1 MRAPE
6 ASLTTPLIVPPAT
19 CPRQT
24 IELKVLR
31 SKTRAIEANLPSL
44 KCIRTPHNR
53 EDPDSISRKNQ
64 TGRSNA
70 GKRPEEAVNANTNSA
85 KAAGGA
91 ECTHEARNLTLSV
104 RLHLFPSYGSTALAR
119 SLMPRRTF
127 VSCAG
132 KRRFI
137 TNYGNEDCIKP
148 T

>member
-1 MRAPE
+1 M
-6 ASLTTPLIVPPAT
+6 VPPAT

-31 SKTRAIEANLPSL
+31 NKTRAAIEANLRSL
-44 KCIRTPHNR
+44 KCIRTPHIR
-53 EDPDSISRKNQ
+53 EDSDSMVLKNQ
-64 TGRSNA
+64 TGRSER
-70 GKRPEEAVNANTNSA
+70 GQRTRS
-85 KAAGGA
+85 GGQRKQQLRQS
-91 ECTHEARNLTLSV
+91 CRGCRMYARSQNLTLSV

-137 TNYGNEDCIKP
+137 TNYDNEDCIKP